1 MLTGDLR
8 SAVRTWSSLDL
19 VASPDPLVEG
29 LLGILYLAV
38 DEPARAY
45 PRLTSAHKALP
56 EAGFLCVSL
65 ADAAAHCGDAEM
77 ALRLIER
84 AKSLSKIEDG
94 TGGLRRVEA
103 DALAAAGKYEEAAAK
118 YETFRPAHNL
128 VGILHY
134 ADMLDGLGRPR
145 EGLAMLANGIQT
157 VTNWTK
163 VNRAFIER
171 ADRWWAGLDDR
182 QRTVLAE
189 SRRDDDP
196 CDPQSLSALLFAYR
210 VATLQVQRAGP
221 PLNLTGQPTPP
232 PAKPAPMTPTPSLSE
247 IAATIPVTDL
257 QAWVFI
263 NRFPDS
269 ALTPRVR
276 ANLAGPERTL
286 SAETRGEF
294 EAWMREWK
302 AVNKPGRVRQYFGFA
317 PQ

>member
-1 MLTGDLR
+1 
-8 SAVRTWSSLDL
+8 
-19 VASPDPLVEG
+19 
-29 LLGILYLAV
+29 
-38 DEPARAY
+38 
-45 PRLTSAHKALP
+45 
-56 EAGFLCVSL
+56 
-65 ADAAAHCGDAEM
+65 
-77 ALRLIER
+77 
-84 AKSLSKIEDG
+84 
-94 TGGLRRVEA
+94 
-103 DALAAAGKYEEAAAK
+103 
-118 YETFRPAHNL
+118 
-128 VGILHY
+128 
-134 ADMLDGLGRPR
+134 
-145 EGLAMLANGIQT
+145 MLANGIQT